1 MENNEQNNFS
11 NTDFHND
18 QPNDQPAEA
27 MAEPV
32 SEPVAEPVAETS
44 PVCTP
49 EPVPEAAPAP
59 EQIESQY
66 RGVGAGRK
74 ETTQIPSRG
83 PKVSPYADSPY
94 VIQHPVAEK
103 PKRQRRERKSKTL
116 RTRSGIGRKL
126 VAAAVILAVV
136 GGSCGITAGLVNRQ
150 WENRADNMEQNF
162 NRQIENLQAQ
172 IDAASAANTGNS
184 VSGSP
189 VASDGSLT
197 PSQVYARNVNSVV
210 LISCEVMGSVY
221 GQPTVGYS
229 TGSGFI
235 LSENGYILTNA
246 HVVEGATSVIVT
258 TYGGQEYSAAVIG
271 ADATNDVAVLKVEA
285 EGLPAVQVG
294 SSKDLIVGDQVVA
307 IGNPLGELTATM
319 TVGYVS
325 AKDRDVTTDGT
336 TINMIQTDAAI
347 NSGNS
352 GGPLFNM
359 KGEVVGITSAK
370 YSGASASGATIE
382 GIGFAIP
389 MDDVM
394 KLTGDLMEF
403 GYVKGA
409 YMGVMISDMDPQLAA
424 IAEVYGLPVGP
435 IIQSTEEGGAAHRAG
450 IRAGDIV
457 LKLGSTEITT
467 VSDLTR
473 ALRNYEPGETA
484 VITVYRDGGPM
495 EMRITFDEKTMDTSA
510 SVPQESVPGETEGY
524 NNPFD
529 GKD

>member
-1 MENNEQNNFS
+1 MENFETSNIPNENMQ
-11 NTDFHND
+11 
-18 QPNDQPAEA
+18 QPVEPA
-27 MAEPV
+27 AEPQV
-32 SEPVAEPVAETS
+32 ETAAEET
-44 PVCTP
+44 T
-49 EPVPEAAPAP
+49 
-59 EQIESQY
+59 Y
-66 RGVGAGRK
+66 RGSGAGRK
-74 ETTQIPSRG
+74 E
-83 PKVSPYADSPY
+83 SPYANSPY
-94 VIQHPVAEK
+94 VMQHPVKETPGREK
-103 PKRQRRERKSKTL
+103 KAPKQKKVKTHKGGFFRKML
-116 RTRSGIGRKL
+116 
-126 VAAAVILAVV
+126 AAVLALAVV
-136 GGSCGITAGLVNRQ
+136 AGSCGLTAFLVNDY
-150 WENRADNMEQNF
+150 WEDRTDEMMGSF
-162 NRQIENLQAQ
+162 NSQIRDLQAQ

-189 VASDGSLT
+189 VTSDGGLT

-210 LISCEVMGSVY
+210 LISCEIKGTAY
-221 GQPTVGYS
+221 GQTTVGYS

-246 HVVEGATSVIVT
+246 HVVEDATSVTVT
-258 TYGGQEYSAAVIG
+258 AYSGETYAAEVCG
-271 ADATNDVAVLKVEA
+271 ADSTNDVAVLKVNA
-285 EGLPAVQVG
+285 ENLPAVAVG
-294 SSKDLIVGDQVVA
+294 SSANLIVGDQVVA

-394 KLTGDLMEF
+394 KLVGDLMEF

-409 YMGVMISDMDPQLAA
+409 YMGVMISDMDPQFAA
-424 IAEVYGLPVGP
+424 VAQVYGLPIGP

-450 IRAGDIV
+450 IQAGDIV

-473 ALRNYEPGETA
+473 ALRSYEPGDTT
-484 VITVYRDGGPM
+484 TVTVCRNGQNV
-495 EMRITFDEKTMDTSA
+495 ELRITFDEKTMNTDTA
-510 SVPQESVPGETEGY
+510 TQETQPPQQEESQGGNDPYG
-524 NNPFD
+524 NWPFGGND
-529 GKD
+529 